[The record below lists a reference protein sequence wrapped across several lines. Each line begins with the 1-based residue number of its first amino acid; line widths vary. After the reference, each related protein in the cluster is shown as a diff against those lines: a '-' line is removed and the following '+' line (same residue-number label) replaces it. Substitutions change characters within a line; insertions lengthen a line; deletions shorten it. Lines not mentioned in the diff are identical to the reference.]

1 MRVATNIFGH
11 TTPIITLISS
21 IIVVY
26 SLVIITAVIVK
37 NAFSK
42 GDGYK

>member
-11 TTPIITLISS
+11 TPIITLISS